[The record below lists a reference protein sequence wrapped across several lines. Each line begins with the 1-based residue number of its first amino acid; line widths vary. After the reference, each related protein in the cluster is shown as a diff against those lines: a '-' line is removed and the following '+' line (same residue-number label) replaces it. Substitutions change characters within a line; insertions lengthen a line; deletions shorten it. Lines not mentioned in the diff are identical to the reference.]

1 MKENNKIWLQVP
13 TEIVRNIG
21 FNIDEKTFAVYVYL
35 LYKKFRGYEKDANI
49 VKVNNNIMKVSLN
62 INDNRTIKKS
72 FQILHD
78 QGLIKENLIKLPIN
92 KDISITL
99 LQPFKDDWF
108 TQLPLN
114 LNLHIGT
121 IGLLGYRLMYY
132 YESYIN
138 RNDIMKD
145 YCFPAYETIITDLNI
160 SDKTLT
166 RYNNKLKKEKLIS
179 ITKHQVHFDN
189 PFDEDKFDRFNNHY
203 RVNLSNI

>member
-1 MKENNKIWLQVP
+1 MKNNKVWLQVP

-21 FNIDEKTFAVYVYL
+21 FKIDEKTFAVYVYL
-35 LYKKFRGYEKDANI
+35 LYKKFRGYEKNEMVI
-49 VKVNNNIMKVSLN
+49 KVNNNIMKDSLG

-72 FQILHD
+72 FQILHE
-78 QGLIKENLIKLPIN
+78 QGLIKEKISKLPIN
-92 KDISITL
+92 KDVSITL
-99 LQPFKDDWF
+99 LLPYKDDWF

-114 LNLHIGT
+114 LNLHIES
-121 IGLLGYRLMYY
+121 IGLIGFRLMYY

-189 PFDEDKFDRFNNHY
+189 PFDEDKFDRYNNHY
-203 RVNLSNI
+203 RVNLANI